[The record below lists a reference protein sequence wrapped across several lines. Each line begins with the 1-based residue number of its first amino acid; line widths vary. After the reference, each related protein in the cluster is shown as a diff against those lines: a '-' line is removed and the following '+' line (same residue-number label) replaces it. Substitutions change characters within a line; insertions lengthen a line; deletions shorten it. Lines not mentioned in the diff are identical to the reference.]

1 METDTLEK
9 HEAMQYLRKYN
20 EQEIFYQQYQQK
32 KHDNQ
37 SLQLFLKDY
46 DQNNFMQKQIYIEE
60 FLLRGQNEFEK
71 EDTMWLGQEKDIEVR
86 KYSRFM
92 PQLSAIHDFFEMIY
106 VLENEM
112 YVEVEDKKIVL
123 KSGDIAFIPPDTIHK
138 PLVMENTIAIQIM
151 IRKSTFQKVFFKML
165 KGNHVIS
172 EFFLNALYIKEN
184 KHILIFHSHLDK
196 NLLDCSLQLFTEN
209 HNRFPS
215 YQLIMNNLFEILL
228 CLLLRFKP
236 SHMNVIQV
244 KPYSD
249 IRMIQMLQYIQQCCE
264 HITLQKMAEKFNLS
278 QSYLSKYI
286 ARKLGKSF
294 REIRQEIRLEKA
306 CEMLTGSNLQV
317 DHISGAVGYQNVEHF
332 IRLFKKKYHL
342 TPHQYRLNN
351 KVEQTSNQYE

>member
-1 METDTLEK
+1 MEKDKLEK
-9 HEAMQYLRKYN
+9 HEAMQFLREYN

-37 SLQLFLKDY
+37 SLQIFLKDY
-46 DQNNFMQKQIYIEE
+46 DQNNFMHKQIYIEE
-60 FLLRGQNEFEK
+60 FLLKGQNELEK
-71 EDTMWLGQEKDIEVR
+71 EDTMWLGQENDIEVR

-92 PQLSAIHDFFEMIY
+92 PQLLAIHDFFEMIY

-112 YVEVEDKKIVL
+112 YVEVEDKKLAL
-123 KSGDIAFIPPDTIHK
+123 KSGDIVFIPPDTIHK
-138 PLVMENTIAIQIM
+138 PIVMENTIAIQIM

-184 KHILIFHSHLDK
+184 KNILIFHSRLDK
-196 NLLDCSLQLFTEN
+196 NLLDCSLQLFIEN
-209 HNRFPS
+209 HNRFPG

-228 CLLLRFKP
+228 CLLLRFRP
-236 SHMNVIQV
+236 SHMNVNQV
-244 KPYSD
+244 KQNSD

-264 HITLQKMAEKFNLS
+264 HITIQKMAEEFNLS

-294 REIRQEIRLEKA
+294 SEIRQEIRLEKA
-306 CEMLTGSNLQV
+306 CQMITGSDLKI
-317 DHISGAVGYQNVEHF
+317 DDIATAVGYQNVEHF
-332 IRLFKKKYHL
+332 IRLFKKKFHI

-351 KVEQTSNQYE
+351 KIEQTSNQYS

>member
-1 METDTLEK
+1 MEKDKLEK
-9 HEAMQYLRKYN
+9 HEVMQYLREYN
-20 EQEIFYQQYQQK
+20 DQEIFYQQYQQK
-32 KHDNQ
+32 RHDNQ

-46 DQNNFMQKQIYIEE
+46 DQNNFMHKQIYIEE
-60 FLLRGQNEFEK
+60 FLLKGQNEFEK

-92 PQLSAIHDFFEMIY
+92 PPLSAIHDFFEMIY

-112 YVEVEDKKIVL
+112 YVEVEDKKMTLI
-123 KSGDIAFIPPDTIHK
+123 SGDIAFIPPDTIHK
-138 PLVMENTIAIQIM
+138 PIVMENTIAIQIM

-184 KHILIFHSHLDK
+184 KNILIFHSRLDK

-209 HNRFPS
+209 YNRFPS

-236 SHMNVIQV
+236 SHMNVNQV
-244 KPYSD
+244 KQYSD
-249 IRMIQMLQYIQQCCE
+249 IRIIQMLQYIQQCCE
-264 HITLQKMAEKFNLS
+264 HITIQEMAEEFNLS

-294 REIRQEIRLEKA
+294 SEIRQEIRLEKA
-306 CEMLTGSNLQV
+306 CEMITGSDLKI
-317 DHISGAVGYQNVEHF
+317 DDIATAVGYQNVEHF
-332 IRLFKKKYHL
+332 IRLFKRKYHL

-351 KVEQTSNQYE
+351 KIEQTSNQY

>member
-1 METDTLEK
+1 MEKDKLEK
-9 HEAMQYLRKYN
+9 HEAMQYLREYN

-46 DQNNFMQKQIYIEE
+46 DQNNFMHKQIYIEE
-60 FLLRGQNEFEK
+60 FLLKGQNEFEK

-112 YVEVEDKKIVL
+112 YVEVEGKKMAL
-123 KSGDIAFIPPDTIHK
+123 KQGDIAFIPPNTIHK
-138 PLVMENTIAIQIM
+138 PIVMENTIAIQIM

-172 EFFLNALYIKEN
+172 EFFLNALYRKEN
-184 KHILIFHSHLDK
+184 KHILIFHSRLDK

-209 HNRFPS
+209 YNRFPG

-236 SHMNVIQV
+236 SHLNVNQV
-244 KPYSD
+244 KQYRD

-264 HITLQKMAEKFNLS
+264 HITIQEMAEEFNLS
-278 QSYLSKYI
+278 PSYLSKYI

-294 REIRQEIRLEKA
+294 SEIRQEIRLEKA
-306 CEMLTGSNLQV
+306 CEMITSSNLQIN
-317 DHISGAVGYQNVEHF
+317 DIATAVGYQNVEHF

-351 KVEQTSNQYE
+351 KVEQTSNQY